1 MEKLL
6 ELLNSLYP
14 EIDFK
19 NEKKLL
25 ENHVLDSASMVSI
38 ISEIEDEF
46 DISIPMEYI
55 QPKYF
60 ESVEA
65 MWEMIEELA

>member
-14 EIDFK
+14 EIDFSD
-19 NEKKLL
+19 EKKLI
-25 ENHVLDSASMVSI
+25 ENHVLDSAAVVSV
-38 ISEIEDEF
+38 ISEIEDAF
-46 DISIPMEYI
+46 DISVPMEYI

-60 ESVEA
+60 ESAEA
-65 MWEMIEELA
+65 MWEMIEELS